1 MWDHSLSPLRD
12 FRVMQRCGNSGYS
25 EVQTG
30 EVSLARVFRLPAKM
44 QLLTTAQ
51 AAAMLG
57 VHPNT
62 IRNWSDTAML
72 PTYRIGPRRDRRFK
86 RDDLER
92 FLNESNCDNG
102 LSNEAD

>member
-1 MWDHSLSPLRD
+1 MLLALAY
-12 FRVMQRCGNSGYS
+12 FRVMHKFGKSGYS
-25 EVQTG
+25 EVCIG
-30 EVSLARVFRLPAKM
+30 EVSLARLSGLHAQP

-62 IRNWSDTAML
+62 IRNWSDAAIL

-86 RDDLER
+86 REDLER
-92 FLNESNCDNG
+92 FLDGGNG
-102 LSNEAD
+102 DGNAAE